1 MADDAGP
8 IEARWTHHW
17 FDVPNSLFAVP
28 LDPLARLAYVYLL
41 RWDADRAQA
50 FPGYTRMAHDTGMS
64 RSSAIRALRALGAAG
79 LLTKV
84 AQAGG
89 PNRYQLFHPE
99 DPDNARRAA
108 QWALASASRP
118 TVRAGETPRPPAAGP
133 VPCVDAK
140 RADGRSRADDL
151 SPAPTGGSVHETP
164 PSPGGVPMTSPV
176 DNLSTAP
183 TGGSVSVTPPSPGR
197 VGVTPPRGAGPTDQ
211 GGLVSETRG
220 GWSERHPINTDLDQ
234 DKTHRARTPAPAR
247 EADAVCVWTNR
258 LVAEGVGPPVAARLA
273 HQHPDRVQAVLAHLA
288 ARHAQGHPSP
298 FRSPGGLRRAIEEG
312 WILEPPDPAPRP
324 APVDYATWRT
334 VRCACGAE
342 FLTNARDATAL
353 APCAACGGVLQ
364 EVPR

>member
-8 IEARWTHHW
+8 IEARWSHHW

-64 RSSAIRALRALGAAG
+64 RSSAIRALQALGAAG

-108 QWALASASRP
+108 QWALAPWSRP
-118 TVRAGETPRPPAAGP
+118 TVRAAAAPPAP
-133 VPCVDAK
+133 FVDAK
-140 RADGRSRADDL
+140 RADL
-151 SPAPTGGSVHETP
+151 SP
-164 PSPGGVPMTSPV
+164 
-176 DNLSTAP
+176 AP
-183 TGGSVSVTPPSPGR
+183 TGGSVSVTPPSPGSL
-197 VGVTPPRGAGPTDQ
+197 GETPLRGAGPTDQ

-288 ARHAQGHPSP
+288 ARQAQGHPSP
-298 FRSPGGLRRAIEEG
+298 FRSPGGLWRAIEEG
-312 WILEPPDPAPRP
+312 WILEPPDTAPRP
-324 APVDYATWRT
+324 ASVDYATWRT

>member
-8 IEARWTHHW
+8 IEARWSHHW

-79 LLTKV
+79 LLIKV

-108 QWALASASRP
+108 QWALAPWSRP
-118 TVRAGETPRPPAAGP
+118 TVRAAAAPPAP
-133 VPCVDAK
+133 FVDAK
-140 RADGRSRADDL
+140 RADL
-151 SPAPTGGSVHETP
+151 SPAPTGGSVSVTP
-164 PSPGGVPMTSPV
+164 PSPGSVPMTSPV

-183 TGGSVSVTPPSPGR
+183 TGGSVSVTPPSPGSL
-197 VGVTPPRGAGPTDQ
+197 GETPLRGAGPTDQ

-220 GWSERHPINTDLDQ
+220 GWSERHPTNTDLDQ

-312 WILEPPDPAPRP
+312 WILEPPDTAPRP